1 MKRNM
6 KPGIT
11 RGAALTAGMLG
22 LALAAMPSAQAQAA
36 ERVVLAEYF
45 TSLYCT
51 ACGPAAEELNDLYE
65 VYPDRLAVVEYH
77 LFGDGYDIP
86 WGQARLSDFYFG
98 WCGDV
103 LPILMFDGYWF
114 WTEPG
119 DFSDGLRDRLN
130 EPTDVTI
137 ELTARENREAVWT
150 VMAEVCI
157 EPNGA
162 GKRMR
167 IYTVDTLDYWPD
179 EHWYYRNTIR
189 QAAETH
195 DIDLDPGECAVVES
209 TFSFDDLSW
218 GRQDDINIIVWAQ
231 ATAST
236 GPADVFQ
243 AARMGWPFTQA
254 GSAEPEYPRDFRFSM
269 PLYDG
274 EWSAWL
280 EDVRPAA
287 VLAGSDE
294 QLQATYQ
301 VLCGDTSGLYPVNDP
316 PTTDQPFP
324 QVRADEGAVPIF
336 AAGAGS
342 QSVLLCDYN
351 GFGQY
356 PNDKWGIATEGGPV
370 TVPRC
375 SGAVRPAGPQGTDS
389 DGYLVLVDSATA
401 TAYDFWQATTVRQG
415 ECQSE
420 GGGLPG
426 PAILEAA
433 QADFAELDGSGAN
446 PSGVRSARPTGAPL
460 LAGAI
465 LPEDVESG
473 DIAHALAVAIPGLRN
488 QSSDPEQP
496 LAADVVY
503 PASSTDADRYSINDH
518 ALAAGQRLRLK
529 GTLVGADGNVVGEQ
543 GLAPITKMFLRAL
556 RRYGAYV
563 VDTADGF
570 SFFAEDIHTA
580 VLELSDAQINTLIGQ
595 PAGTPLPPDKTRWQV
610 VIETLNQEL
619 SGIPFA
625 AGPCDGVATTVETA
639 NFHVVEPAA
648 APPTPGGGMR
658 RFSGRLRPGT
668 P

>member
-1 MKRNM
+1 M
-6 KPGIT
+6 
-11 RGAALTAGMLG
+11 TAG
-22 LALAAMPSAQAQAA
+22 P
-36 ERVVLAEYF
+36 VV
-45 TSLYCT
+45 S
-51 ACGPAAEELNDLYE
+51 DLLDA
-65 VYPDRLAVVEYH
+65 YPDRLAIVEMHQQDDGYVVPWGFERLSEFY
-77 LFGDGYDIP
+77 FSMCGDGIPIIVYD
-86 WGQARLSDFYFG
+86 GHS
-98 WCGDV
+98 
-103 LPILMFDGYWF
+103 YWID
-114 WTEPG
+114 PA
-119 DFSDGLRDRLN
+119 DYADGLRDRLN
-130 EPTDVTI
+130 DPTDVTI
-137 ELTARENREAVWT
+137 ELTAREDRDAVWT
-150 VMAEVCI
+150 VTAEVCI
-157 EPNGA
+157 EPGGT

-167 IYTVDTLDYWPD
+167 VYTVNTLDHYPYST
-179 EHWYYRNTIR
+179 EHWYSRNTLR
-189 QAAETH
+189 QAADTQ
-195 DIDLDPGECAVVES
+195 DVDLDPGECAAVES
-209 TFSFDDLSW
+209 TFEFDATSW
-218 GRQDDINIIVWAQ
+218 SQQEDIRIIAWAQ
-231 ATAST
+231 ERAFE
-236 GPADVFQ
+236 GPANVFQ
-243 AARMGWPFTQA
+243 AARMGWPFPQA
-254 GSAEPEYPRDFRFSM
+254 GSAEPEYPRDFRFSL

-274 EWSAWL
+274 EYSAWL
-280 EDVRPAA
+280 EDARPAV
-287 VLAGSDE
+287 VLPDSDE

-301 VLCGDTSGLYPVNDP
+301 VLCGDTSGLYPVDDP
-316 PTTDQPFP
+316 PTTDQPYA
-324 QVRADEGAVPIF
+324 QVHADAGSLPIF
-336 AAGAGS
+336 AAGTGS
-342 QSVLLCDYN
+342 QQVLLCDYA
-351 GFGQY
+351 GLAHY
-356 PNDKWGIATEGGPV
+356 PNDKWGVPAEGGPV
-370 TVPRC
+370 TVPAC
-375 SGAVRPAGPQGTDS
+375 SGTVRPSGPEGTDS
-389 DGYLVLVDSATA
+389 DGYLVLVDSAAA

-446 PSGVRSARPTGAPL
+446 PSGVRSSRPAGTPL

-473 DIAHALAVAIPGLRN
+473 DFAHALAVAIPGLRN
-488 QSSDPEQP
+488 LSSDPGQP

-529 GTLVGADGNVVGEQ
+529 GSIVGADGSVVDEQ
-543 GLAPITKMFLRAL
+543 GLAPITKMLLRAL

-570 SFFAEDIHTA
+570 SFFAEDVDTA

-595 PAGTPLPPDKTRWQV
+595 PAGTQLPSDKTRWQV

-658 RFSGRLRPGT
+658 RAGGRLRPGD